1 MARWSSTASWSTRRR
16 YGTTWSIATEVATAQ
31 AIGFVLLGAYNAL
44 TRIVSPDALAAA
56 MEELLPPYRKQHAPA
71 NVRALEAGAAAFA
84 PAGQ

>member
-1 MARWSSTASWSTRRR
+1 
-16 YGTTWSIATEVATAQ
+16 
-31 AIGFVLLGAYNAL
+31 
-44 TRIVSPDALAAA
+44 